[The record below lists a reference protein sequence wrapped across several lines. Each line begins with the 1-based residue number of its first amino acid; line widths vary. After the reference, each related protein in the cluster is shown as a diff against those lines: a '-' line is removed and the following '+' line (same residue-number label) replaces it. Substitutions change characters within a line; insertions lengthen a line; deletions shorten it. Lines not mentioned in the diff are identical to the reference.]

1 MKRFSLILITL
12 VLFGGAFVSAQEYAP
27 SISIDGKVDLIFD
40 FDLGETELNIE
51 NVIETNLVLK
61 FVPEGD
67 AMTMEGDGVY
77 GEIKLENFGISL
89 DSDNIE
95 EVTGTLISGGDE
107 DTYYFLKEPLIK
119 EPSVTA
125 SIYLIGKMF
134 YITVTSDDV
143 KTDFTPAIFLD
154 AIGDGDD
161 GAGGVENPLHPATND
176 DEPTFFDGGVKGSIT
191 VGTNNDILDAS
202 LILGDH
208 DADGS
213 GELGYDIDGDGM
225 IEADE
230 EEANALD
237 ILLKLSLDAVENL
250 TLEAGI
256 GLNAIGVEE
265 EHARAQ
271 EQAIAFGAKAGYNFA
286 ALGIPI
292 DFSVSFDGKQ
302 LFGEDAKGEDAD
314 FESEL
319 GLTLDLGLLGGEI
332 GVAYA
337 TNFTNHAFLLG
348 ANTGEILPVVL
359 DVGFELGVMEED
371 DPDYGVHGSSAGTD
385 LAITGGFKVPLGFIE
400 PYGNVKL
407 ASIGTNSAVKGENED
422 DALRL
427 AGKVG
432 VKLINVIEN
441 VDFDL
446 NLDAGYHTLNLPDA
460 PLDAAIKFTTTIKY

>member
-51 NVIETNLVLK
+51 NVVETNLILE

-67 AMTMEGDGVY
+67 AMMMDGDGVY
-77 GEIKLENFGISL
+77 GVIKLENFGISL

-95 EVTGTLISGGDE
+95 EVADISLSGGDP
-107 DTYYFLKEPLIK
+107 DTYYFLKESLIK
-119 EPSVTA
+119 EPDVTA
-125 SIYLIGKMF
+125 SIYLIGEMF
-134 YITVTSDDV
+134 YITVTSDAV
-143 KTDFTPAIFLD
+143 ETDFTPAIFLD
-154 AIGDGDD
+154 AIGDVDD
-161 GAGGVENPLHPATND
+161 GAGGVENPLHPADND
-176 DEPTFFDGGVKGSIT
+176 DEPTFFDGGVEGSIT

-213 GELGYDIDGDGM
+213 GDLGHDGY
-225 IEADE
+225 DE

-256 GLNAIGVEE
+256 GLNAIGVKEE
-265 EHARAQ
+265 DAVAQ

-286 ALGIPI
+286 DLGLPL

-302 LFGEDAKGEDAD
+302 PFGEDAD
-314 FESEL
+314 FELEL
-319 GLTLDLGLLGGEI
+319 GLTLDLDLLGGEI
-332 GVAYA
+332 GVAFA
-337 TNFTNHAFLLG
+337 TNLTNHAFLLG
-348 ANTGEILPVVL
+348 ANTGELLPFVL
-359 DVGFELGVMEED
+359 DAGFELGVMGED
-371 DPDYGVHGSSAGTD
+371 DLAYGASAGTD

-400 PYGNVKL
+400 PYGNMKL
-407 ASIGTNSAVKGENED
+407 ASIGTSSTVKGEDGD
-422 DALRL
+422 DALKL
-427 AGKVG
+427 AGNVG

-446 NLDAGYHTLNLPDA
+446 KLDAGYNTLNLPDA